1 MSLKDLQPI
10 VPKAN
15 LEDYVITIYGNP
27 KVGKTTLAF
36 NLGKEHFGST
46 KESLILGFEDG
57 FKALTGAMAV
67 SIKDWSHFLELSEE
81 LIEDKE
87 DDNELPYKFLIL
99 DTIDGMSNMASKY
112 VVRRES
118 RADSKKYKTIK
129 DIPWGRGGEA
139 LRVEIQDAIERLSK
153 HYGVLLITHSKE
165 KKIEPKVGASYDTT
179 TLSLDGKV
187 LDVVKNISDFIV
199 YLSIEREKGKDKEG
213 KRYMYFRD
221 ESMFEAG
228 SRFPKIKSK
237 VPYGA
242 KNFIEVV
249 KDAVESANKGISSVN
264 EVEDVIED
272 EVVEPQVED
281 SNETEVDE
289 STIDPAV
296 LAKELLAKAK
306 ALKGE
311 KKDEFREHL
320 DTEYGTTRLSQIK
333 EVSQLLAI
341 QKHLEQL

>member
-15 LEDYVITIYGNP
+15 LEDYIVTIYGQP

-36 NLGKEHFGST
+36 NIGKEQFGSP
-46 KESLILGFEDG
+46 KETLILGFEDG
-57 FKALTGAMAV
+57 FKALTGAMAQ

-81 LIEDKE
+81 LIEDK
-87 DDNELPYKFLIL
+87 DELPFKLLVL
-99 DTIDGMSNMASKY
+99 DTIDGMSSMASDY

-118 RADSKKYKTIK
+118 KADQKRYRTIK

-139 LRVEIQDAIERLSK
+139 LRVEIQKAIERLQKS
-153 HYGVLLITHSKE
+153 GFGIVLITHSKE

-199 YLSIEREKGKDKEG
+199 YLSAEREKGKGKEV

-249 KDAVESANKGISSVN
+249 KDAVESANEGISSEN
-264 EVEDVIED
+264 EVEDVIEE
-272 EVVEPQVED
+272 EVDLQTED
-281 SNETEVDE
+281 SVETEVDE
-289 STIDPAV
+289 STIDPAA

>member
-15 LEDYVITIYGNP
+15 LEDYIVTIYGQP

-36 NLGKEHFGST
+36 NIGKEQFGST
-46 KESLILGFEDG
+46 NETLILGFEDG
-57 FKALTGAMAV
+57 FKALTGAMAQ

-81 LIEDKE
+81 LIEDK
-87 DDNELPYKFLIL
+87 DELPFKLLVL
-99 DTIDGMSNMASKY
+99 DTIDGMASMASDY

-118 RADSKKYKTIK
+118 KADQKRYRTIK

-139 LRVEIQDAIERLSK
+139 LRVEIQKAIERLQK
-153 HYGVLLITHSKE
+153 AGYGLICITHNKE
-165 KKIEPKVGASYDTT
+165 KKVEPKVGASYDTT

-199 YLSIEREKGKDKEG
+199 YLSVEREKGKDKEP
-213 KRYMYFRD
+213 KRFMYFRD

-228 SRFPKIKSK
+228 SRFPKIKAK

-249 KDAVESANKGISSVN
+249 KDAVEYANQGIESVN
-264 EVEDVIED
+264 DVEEDKSTDQSADVSE
-272 EVVEPQVED
+272 E
-281 SNETEVDE
+281 NEAVEVDE
-289 STIDPAV
+289 KALRD
-296 LAKELLAKAK
+296 ELQSRAK

-311 KKDEFREHL
+311 TKTDFRDHL
-320 DTEYGTTRLSQIK
+320 LEEYGTTKFAEITQI
-333 EVSQLLAI
+333 SDLLAI
-341 QKHLEQL
+341 QEHLNGL

>member
-10 VPKAN
+10 VPKAH
-15 LEDYVITIYGNP
+15 LEDYITTIYGPP

-46 KESLILGFEDG
+46 KETLILGFEDG

-81 LIEDKE
+81 LIDEKE
-87 DDNELPYKFLIL
+87 DMPYKLLVL
-99 DTIDGMSNMASKY
+99 DTADGMSSMASKY

-118 RADSKKYKTIK
+118 KADQKRYRTIK

-139 LRVEIQDAIERLSK
+139 LRVEIQEAIERLAK
-153 HYGVLLITHSKE
+153 FYGILIITHGKE

-199 YLSIEREKGKDKEG
+199 YLSPEREKGKNKEV
-213 KRYMYFRD
+213 KRFMYFRD

-228 SRFPKIKSK
+228 SRFDKIKAK

-242 KNFIEVV
+242 KNFLETV
-249 KDAVESANKGISSVN
+249 KEAVENANNGISSEN
-264 EVEDVIED
+264 E
-272 EVVEPQVED
+272 
-281 SNETEVDE
+281 SETEEESFMLANVDNEEQEISVDVEVKDVKTLRADLQALVKELDADQKKLLRRFMVDE
-289 STIDPAV
+289 IGSGKFAEIDQIS
-296 LAKELLAKAK
+296 EL
-306 ALKGE
+306 E
-311 KKDEFREHL
+311 SIQEFIEGL
-320 DTEYGTTRLSQIK
+320 
-333 EVSQLLAI
+333 
-341 QKHLEQL
+341 

>member
-15 LEDYVITIYGNP
+15 LEDYIVTIYGQP
-27 KVGKTTLAF
+27 KVGKTTLVF
-36 NLGKEHFGST
+36 NIGKEQFGSP
-46 KESLILGFEDG
+46 KETLILGFEDG
-57 FKALTGAMAV
+57 FKALTGAMAQ

-81 LIEDKE
+81 LIEDK
-87 DDNELPYKFLIL
+87 DELPFKLLVL
-99 DTIDGMSNMASKY
+99 DTIDGMSSMASDY

-118 RADSKKYKTIK
+118 KADQKRYRTIK

-139 LRVEIQDAIERLSK
+139 LRVEIQKAIERLQK
-153 HYGVLLITHSKE
+153 AGFGLICITHNKE

-199 YLSIEREKGKDKEG
+199 YLSAEREKGKGKEV

-228 SRFPKIKSK
+228 SRFPKIKAK

-249 KDAVESANKGISSVN
+249 KEAVENANEGISSVN

-296 LAKELLAKAK
+296 LSKELLAKAK

-311 KKDEFREHL
+311 KKDEFREYL

-333 EVSQLLAI
+333 EVSKLLTI

>member
-15 LEDYVITIYGNP
+15 LEDYIVTIYGNP

-36 NLGKEHFGST
+36 NIGKEHFGST

-57 FKALTGAMAV
+57 FKALTGAMAQ

-81 LIEDKE
+81 LIEDK
-87 DDNELPYKFLIL
+87 DELPFKLLIL
-99 DTIDGMSNMASKY
+99 DTIDGMSSMASDY

-118 RADSKKYKTIK
+118 KADQKRYRTIK

-139 LRVEIQDAIERLSK
+139 LRVEVQKAIERLQK
-153 HYGVLLITHSKE
+153 AGFGVVMITHSKE

-187 LDVVKNISDFIV
+187 LDVIKNISDFIV
-199 YLSIEREKGKDKEG
+199 YLSAEREKGKDKEV
-213 KRYMYFRD
+213 KRFMYFRD

-228 SRFPKIKSK
+228 SRFPKIKAK
-237 VPYGA
+237 APYGA

-249 KDAVESANKGISSVN
+249 KDAVEYANQGIESVN
-264 EVEDVIED
+264 DVEEDESTVQAEDVAKER
-272 EVVEPQVED
+272 EAV
-281 SNETEVDE
+281 EVDE
-289 STIDPAV
+289 NALRV
-296 LAKELLAKAK
+296 ELQTRAK

-311 KKDEFREHL
+311 AKTDFRDHL
-320 DTEYGTTRLSQIK
+320 LEEYGTTKFAEITQI
-333 EVSQLLAI
+333 SDLFAI
-341 QKHLEQL
+341 QEHLNGL

>member
-15 LEDYVITIYGNP
+15 LEDYIVTIYGQP

-36 NLGKEHFGST
+36 NIGKEQFGSP
-46 KESLILGFEDG
+46 KETLILGFEDG
-57 FKALTGAMAV
+57 FKALTGAMAQ

-81 LIEDKE
+81 LIEDK
-87 DDNELPYKFLIL
+87 DELPFKLLVL
-99 DTIDGMSNMASKY
+99 DTIDGMSSMASDY

-118 RADSKKYKTIK
+118 KADQKRYRTIK

-139 LRVEIQDAIERLSK
+139 LRVEIQKAIERLQKS
-153 HYGVLLITHSKE
+153 GFGLICITHNKE

-199 YLSIEREKGKDKEG
+199 YLSAEREKGKGKEV

-249 KDAVESANKGISSVN
+249 KEAVESANEGISSEN
-264 EVEDVIED
+264 EVEDVVEEEVDSQTED
-272 EVVEPQVED
+272 PV
-281 SNETEVDE
+281 ETEVEE
-289 STIDPAV
+289 STIDPAA
-296 LAKELLAKAK
+296 LAKELLASAK

-311 KKDEFREHL
+311 KKDEFREYL